1 MTIENNESKMMFLT
15 NIAHELRTPLSL
27 IVAPVEDL
35 VRNMNVDGQWKNH
48 MQLISRNS
56 NYLLR
61 LINQIIDFRKLHAG
75 KLTFQSK
82 KADIVR
88 VVKDVVLNFKGHESN
103 RNIQLKL
110 NVPAEAVNVIIDVQ
124 KIEEVLYNLISNAF
138 RHTFDDHSIT
148 VSLEVTDENMN
159 GKNAG
164 TIQITVFNE
173 GNEISEADRER
184 IFERFYKVDESS
196 EGAGIGLS
204 FSRSLVE
211 MHNGQITVESVP
223 GKGVS
228 FCVKLP
234 FNSAGDFESEKN
246 IQLDDQDKGQIIQP
260 VFKEN
265 IMEWENGVSKILIAE
280 DNSELREFLLTV
292 LSRNYHCLVAEN
304 GSDGWQIIKKHLPA
318 LVISDIIM
326 PGMSGLELCRKI
338 KTNNET
344 CHIPV
349 LLLTA
354 KDTPEQISEG
364 FEFGADAYVTKPF
377 DVNLLLAQTSR
388 LIQNRELI
396 KEKYKAHNFMVE
408 VGDNISSRDEVF
420 IQSVKE
426 ILEENISDADFN
438 VNKLAGHLNIS
449 TTQLYRRIKELT
461 GYSPVELI
469 RVIKLQKAY
478 TLLSKRDNTV
488 KEVCYLTGFNNL
500 SYFIKCF
507 REHFGITPANFRDN
521 GLVEKPEI
529 VEEKV

>member
-1 MTIENNESKMMFLT
+1 
-15 NIAHELRTPLSL
+15 
-27 IVAPVEDL
+27 
-35 VRNMNVDGQWKNH
+35 
-48 MQLISRNS
+48 
-56 NYLLR
+56 
-61 LINQIIDFRKLHAG
+61 
-75 KLTFQSK
+75 
-82 KADIVR
+82 
-88 VVKDVVLNFKGHESN
+88 
-103 RNIQLKL
+103 
-110 NVPAEAVNVIIDVQ
+110 
-124 KIEEVLYNLISNAF
+124 
-138 RHTFDDHSIT
+138 
-148 VSLEVTDENMN
+148 
-159 GKNAG
+159 
-164 TIQITVFNE
+164 
-173 GNEISEADRER
+173 
-184 IFERFYKVDESS
+184 
-196 EGAGIGLS
+196 
-204 FSRSLVE
+204 